1 MKLTAHQ
8 AWQIAT
14 DAAGIAKFRDEIDAQ
29 IEKTAKE
36 GGKYTI
42 LYIGWYVSQTAII
55 ALAQEYRDAGYT
67 VGYSEDSESHLP
79 DNYTRGFWLEW
90 KDGMDK

>member
-1 MKLTAHQ
+1 MKLTAQ
-8 AWQIAT
+8 EAWQIAT

-42 LYIGWYVSQTAII
+42 LYISWDISQTAIE
-55 ALAQEYRDAGYT
+55 ALAMEYRDAGYM
-67 VGYSEDSESHLP
+67 VRYDDDSASHLP
-79 DNYTRGFWLEW
+79 DSYTRGFSLEW
-90 KDGMDK
+90 KGGMY